1 MVGGGQCDG
10 FRAVDAQRLLEQV
23 IVVERHHAQVAAP
36 RVTQPRNL
44 TRDRPREERVR
55 TRGGREELV
64 GDPRVAFP
72 AGQRVDDRCGP
83 EVTVAGSLGLPALDR
98 APVGQAMRPCS
109 RAAWRSSR
117 FTSTSQL
124 GSPASIEAPAPTST
138 VSRAAAL
145 ACATRAVIGGS
156 EKARKLT
163 ARIVAATATCGPG
176 GRDDARAAAS
186 RRMAGARAR
195 GGHLPASV
203 TAGTSPQARRPRRRP
218 SGRSGSSGRLA
229 GARTHRRLKFWHTR
243 TRPAGRPVDAP
254 PARRDEFALTQ
265 PGHRCGQETSPG
277 RAPGRPGPDVRDVR
291 VDRLERQEPGRRAGR
306 RPRTG
311 WESPTNA
318 WSPCEPGA
326 LRSTE
331 SPARAGLIEA
341 GFVAP
346 WCSATKPAIATA
358 SRMNRCHWD
367 RPLHAPRIAIRR
379 AVAPARLA

>member
-1 MVGGGQCDG
+1 MQVTDEVGIDEARADEDDGRVAQRRADEVLLPSAALLHALVVSLGNHQLAAVAAVAAQVAVQVEDRYGVGRRAMVGGGQCDG

-218 SGRSGSSGRLA
+218 SGRSGSSG
-229 GARTHRRLKFWHTR
+229 GS
-243 TRPAGRPVDAP
+243 PEP
-254 PARRDEFALTQ
+254 ELT
-265 PGHRCGQETSPG
+265 
-277 RAPGRPGPDVRDVR
+277 AD
-291 VDRLERQEPGRRAGR
+291 
-306 RPRTG
+306 
-311 WESPTNA
+311 
-318 WSPCEPGA
+318 
-326 LRSTE
+326 
-331 SPARAGLIEA
+331 
-341 GFVAP
+341 
-346 WCSATKPAIATA
+346 
-358 SRMNRCHWD
+358 
-367 RPLHAPRIAIRR
+367 
-379 AVAPARLA
+379 